1 MANTF
6 EDYTVSTST
15 TNFNITFEYLEDSHV
30 VVEIDGVLQSTSAYS
45 VVAGSPNQVQLN
57 SAVSSGVVRIRRDS
71 NADSDNPFVDFVNGS
86 VLTETELDKSYRH
99 NLYLNEEIENLNEQ
113 SLQKKAGSNDWDA
126 KSNKIINVTDPTLV
140 QDAATK
146 NYTDT
151 QITNAVSGSST
162 EAAKTTFTGNASTT
176 VFTFSSGITLDGD
189 TMYEV
194 AIDGVLQ
201 EPTVAY
207 AIDADANTITFT
219 SPPPNSSKV
228 VVIQRGYAVPVTTGS
243 VTTAQVND
251 SAITTAK
258 IADSAITDAK
268 LASGVAMTSAERTKL
283 TGIATSANNYVHPNH
298 TGDVTS
304 TADGATVIGN
314 NKVTAAMISSSDALL
329 NTNTTHSTI
338 GIGAT
343 ASSSGSYPK
352 VKMDGGVQ
360 IGDQAA
366 TDTNSEL
373 AVTGNGSTNL
383 LTLENKSTGASDNSS
398 LVIKGADTAIQLYDT
413 VASANEGKLN
423 IQWNGGSLLFAALND
438 DNSLKQSLLR
448 IDSDGS
454 VHIKS
459 GQSVTA
465 DL

>member
-207 AIDADANTITFT
+207 AI
-219 SPPPNSSKV
+219 SSK
-228 VVIQRGYAVPVTTGS
+228 
-243 VTTAQVND
+243 
-251 SAITTAK
+251 
-258 IADSAITDAK
+258 
-268 LASGVAMTSAERTKL
+268 
-283 TGIATSANNYVHPNH
+283 
-298 TGDVTS
+298 
-304 TADGATVIGN
+304 
-314 NKVTAAMISSSDALL
+314 
-329 NTNTTHSTI
+329 
-338 GIGAT
+338 
-343 ASSSGSYPK
+343 
-352 VKMDGGVQ
+352 
-360 IGDQAA
+360 
-366 TDTNSEL
+366 
-373 AVTGNGSTNL
+373 
-383 LTLENKSTGASDNSS
+383 
-398 LVIKGADTAIQLYDT
+398 QL
-413 VASANEGKLN
+413 
-423 IQWNGGSLLFAALND
+423 
-438 DNSLKQSLLR
+438 
-448 IDSDGS
+448 
-454 VHIKS
+454 
-459 GQSVTA
+459 
-465 DL
+465 